1 MPKAHLDRFEGELA
15 VLVVEEREVVRPRA
29 ALPSNA
35 REGDVVDLDT
45 MTVDRAATRKS
56 RAEVREARRRALA
69 KKPAPPG
76 DFDL

>member
-1 MPKAHLDRFEGELA
+1 MPKAHVDRFEGELA
-15 VLVVEEREVVRPRA
+15 VLVVEGREEVRARSALPA
-29 ALPSNA
+29 AL

-45 MTVDRAATRKS
+45 MTVDAAATRKL
-56 RAEVREARRRALA
+56 RAEVRAARRRALA